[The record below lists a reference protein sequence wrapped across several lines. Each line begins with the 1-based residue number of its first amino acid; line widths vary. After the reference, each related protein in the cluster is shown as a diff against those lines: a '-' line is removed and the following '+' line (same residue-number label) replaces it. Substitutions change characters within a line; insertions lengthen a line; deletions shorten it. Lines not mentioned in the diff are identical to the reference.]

1 METRHT
7 RARPILFFAAML
19 CSSILPTLMTPLAG
33 AAEAKPDLS
42 TPEKALAAF
51 TKALDGGDPAK
62 LDAVTTGDSKQQE
75 WIHALGGQLA
85 AFRELE
91 AALAKKYGPAY
102 AGTDAGK
109 EIVDQIDEARDEDL
123 RADLKKAKVGAVK
136 GDSAVLVLDEAT
148 PDDHQGRLVRTAGG
162 WKVDLESLGPYA
174 SANDLPVLRAMAK
187 AAGELAHDV
196 GSGKF
201 ASIDE
206 ADKAIEERL
215 TAASESAAVAKK
227 PSADVTPAKAPAKK
241 R

>member
-1 METRHT
+1 MKTRHT
-7 RARPILFFAAML
+7 HAGRNFLVAAVL
-19 CSSILPTLMTPLAG
+19 CGSILPVLIARIAR

-51 TKALDGGDPAK
+51 TKALDEGDPAK
-62 LDAVTTGDSKQQE
+62 LDAVTSGDATQQE

-85 AFRELE
+85 AFKELE

-102 AGTDAGK
+102 AGTDSGK
-109 EIVDQIDEARDEDL
+109 EIVDQIDDARDEDL

-136 GDSAVLVLDEAT
+136 RDSAVLVLDEAA
-148 PDDHQGRLVRTAGG
+148 PDDHQGRLVRTAGR
-162 WKVDLESLGPYA
+162 WKVDLESLAQYA
-174 SANDLPVLRAMAK
+174 SANDVPVLQAMAK

-201 ASIDE
+201 PSIDE
-206 ADKAIEERL
+206 VSKAIEERL
-215 TAASESAAVAKK
+215 TAASESAAAAAKK
-227 PSADVTPAKAPAKK
+227 SASATPPKGAAKK

>member
-1 METRHT
+1 MKTRHAPQQFFILVAVMLFGGHMPIGFGAFV
-7 RARPILFFAAML
+7 AR
-19 CSSILPTLMTPLAG
+19 

-51 TKALDGGDPAK
+51 TKALDAGEPAK
-62 LDAVTTGDSKQQE
+62 LDAVSTGDLKQQE

-102 AGTDAGK
+102 AGTNAGM
-109 EIVDQIDEARDEDL
+109 EIIDQINDARDEDL
-123 RADLKKAKVGAVK
+123 RADLKKAKVGPVK
-136 GDSAVLVLDEAT
+136 GDSAVLLLDEAA
-148 PDDHQGRLVRTAGG
+148 PDDHQGRLVHTAGG
-162 WKVDLESLGPYA
+162 WKVDLESLAQYA
-174 SANDLPVLRAMAK
+174 SAGDVPVLRAMAK

-196 GSGKF
+196 GGGKF

-206 ADKAIEERL
+206 ASKAVEERL
-215 TAASESAAVAKK
+215 TAAGESAPKK
-227 PSADVTPAKAPAKK
+227 SDAGTTPAKTPAKK